1 MESFLGNI
9 EQLRNHYLNLIPNTE
24 VENVEISKMD
34 SVITGIRGLQY
45 LAYYLYRIWFKY
57 LPVMLSANESLIN
70 SRSRVMDPVISKL
83 DISGSARRL
92 ILAGTQ
98 PFPLAGRMP
107 NDPTVLNEL
116 IKELSTQLG
125 ATYQHQS
132 LLDPAVR
139 HKLYTPMMDFIK
151 RKEKMEIVVE
161 DITRLKLLLPGLSK
175 SNNE

>member
-9 EQLRNHYLNLIPNTE
+9 EQLRNHYSNLIPNTE